1 MEEEDE
7 EEEEE
12 EGEGGRNRE
21 GEGERGREGEGERGR
36 KGEGEEEEEEGERAS
51 HLLEVETSIDEDQAV
66 DLGMLRWLP
75 FDGDIVD
82 GDGVG
87 GDGVRGGGEDV
98 NLIANASTCAG
109 RSASKEMAGDKP
121 SEYALEGAVTDVD
134 MTSMS
139 LETVPE
145 EEEEEEG
152 GDGVVL
158 VRRESGDKDR
168 GRSNRRRRS
177 SVLFAYLG
185 RRDSFSPS
193 FIKLPRRQSWR
204 VADVERRGGEEEE
217 EEGEEEEEEEEEMGR
232 GGRWRRWVRDA
243 GRSMKMAL
251 RDLKLL
257 LM

>member
-1 MEEEDE
+1 MED
-7 EEEEE
+7 EEEE

-21 GEGERGREGEGERGR
+21 GEGGRGREGEGE
-36 KGEGEEEEEEGERAS
+36 EEEGGRAS
-51 HLLEVETSIDEDQAV
+51 HLLKVEASINKDQEV
-66 DLGMLRWLP
+66 DL
-75 FDGDIVD
+75 DS
-82 GDGVG
+82 
-87 GDGVRGGGEDV
+87 
-98 NLIANASTCAG
+98 ACAG
-109 RSASKEMAGDKP
+109 RSASKEMSGDKP

-139 LETVPE
+139 LETVTDE
-145 EEEEEEG
+145 KEEEEEEG
-152 GDGVVL
+152 EEEGEGEGEEKGEEEGDGVEL
-158 VRRESGDKDR
+158 VRRGSATKDR

-185 RRDSFSPS
+185 RRGSFSPS

-217 EEGEEEEEEEEEMGR
+217 EEEGEEEEEEEMGR

-243 GRSMKMAL
+243 GRSTKKAL
-251 RDLKLL
+251 KDLKLL

>member
-1 MEEEDE
+1 M
-7 EEEEE
+7 
-12 EGEGGRNRE
+12 
-21 GEGERGREGEGERGR
+21 
-36 KGEGEEEEEEGERAS
+36 
-51 HLLEVETSIDEDQAV
+51 
-66 DLGMLRWLP
+66 DLGTLRWLP
-75 FDGDIVD
+75 FDGD
-82 GDGVG
+82 GVG
-87 GDGVRGGGEDV
+87 GDGVRGDSVRGGGEDV

-139 LETVPE
+139 LETVAE
-145 EEEEEEG
+145 EEEEEEEE

-185 RRDSFSPS
+185 RRGSFSPS

-217 EEGEEEEEEEEEMGR
+217 EEEEEEEGEMGR
-232 GGRWRRWVRDA
+232 RERWRRHLRNA
-243 GRSMKMAL
+243 GRSTKMAL

>member
-1 MEEEDE
+1 MEEEDEE

-12 EGEGGRNRE
+12 EGEGGRN
-21 GEGERGREGEGERGR
+21 REGEGERGR

-51 HLLEVETSIDEDQAV
+51 HLLEVETSINEDQAV

-87 GDGVRGGGEDV
+87 GDGVSGDGVRGGGEVV

-121 SEYALEGAVTDVD
+121 SEYTLEGAVTDVD

-139 LETVPE
+139 LETVT

-152 GDGVVL
+152 DRVVL

-185 RRDSFSPS
+185 RRGSFSPS

-204 VADVERRGGEEEE
+204 VANVERRGGEEEEEE
-217 EEGEEEEEEEEEMGR
+217 EEGEEEEEEEMGR
-232 GGRWRRWVRDA
+232 RGRWKRWVRDA
-243 GRSMKMAL
+243 GRSTKMAL